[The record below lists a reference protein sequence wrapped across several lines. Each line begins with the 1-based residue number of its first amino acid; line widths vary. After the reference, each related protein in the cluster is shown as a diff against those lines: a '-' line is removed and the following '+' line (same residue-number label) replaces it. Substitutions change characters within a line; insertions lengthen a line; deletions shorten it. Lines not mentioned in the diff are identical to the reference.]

1 MITHVAAA
9 GEGRGRVVLR
19 LSPLASPAPVA
30 LDAAIRVAQ
39 AFGSEIESLYVED
52 RQLIDLAAFS
62 FVRETTP
69 SGGATRQLAR
79 EAMERDV
86 RALGRS
92 RQSEVAAAAE
102 LAGVGCRGRSVSDE
116 PMRALAQACA
126 ESGPWNMVA
135 LAEPLVAGADSEI
148 ADIFASVGDMTGI
161 VVVGA
166 EARLGPGPVVVAVE
180 ETERLQPTLRAAAR
194 LAAVLGGDIRM
205 LLVGIEPELVA
216 WMEVEARQ
224 MLQGDPVRIEAVQ
237 LASDGDSARR
247 MLKASQASFVIAG
260 FGGLVAPA
268 DHAPLTDGL
277 ECPLLLVR

>member
-9 GEGRGRVVLR
+9 GEGRGRIVLR
-19 LSPLASPAPVA
+19 LSPLNSPAPVA
-30 LDAAIRVAQ
+30 LQAAIRVAQ
-39 AFGSEIESLYVED
+39 AFGSEIEGLYVED

-69 SGGATRQLAR
+69 SGGATRTLAR

-92 RQSEVAAAAE
+92 RQSEVAAAASR
-102 LAGVGCRGRSVSDE
+102 AGVGCRGRSVCDE
-116 PMRALAQACA
+116 PMRALALACA

-135 LAEPLVAGADSEI
+135 LSEPVQAGAGPEI
-148 ADIFASVGDMTGI
+148 AEIFAGVGDMTGI
-161 VVVGA
+161 VLVGPA
-166 EARLGPGPVVVAVE
+166 ARLDAGPVVVAVE
-180 ETERLQPTLRAAAR
+180 QVERLQPTLRAAAR
-194 LAAVLGGDIRM
+194 LAAVQGGEIRM

-224 MLQGDPVRIEAVQ
+224 MVQGDPVRIVAVQ

-247 MLKASQASFVIAG
+247 MLAASAAGFVIAG

-268 DHAPLTDGL
+268 DHEPLTESL